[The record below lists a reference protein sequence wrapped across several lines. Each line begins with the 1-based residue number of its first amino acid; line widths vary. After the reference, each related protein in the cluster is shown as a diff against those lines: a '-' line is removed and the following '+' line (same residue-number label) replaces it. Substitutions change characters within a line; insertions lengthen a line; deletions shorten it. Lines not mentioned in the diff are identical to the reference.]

1 MRPRVGSWIA
11 ASAGRVP
18 GGEEAAVQG
27 SLAGPGER
35 FGGPWQDVPGELA
48 DAVLRPEIHEVPD
61 EVLERLRADGHPADP
76 PLDGALKRNLRTAII
91 EGLEQFACLIDGSQQ
106 QPDTGMFESLGR
118 LHARARMP
126 LANPLGYLRVSAL
139 VAWRHFAN
147 AHRRSHLD
155 PELLGLLGEALFDFL
170 HRLSSAA
177 ERGYAEARADA
188 LDLTQA
194 RLQALLRTL
203 VLEQV
208 GEAEL
213 DRLARRANWTPPSR
227 VVAIV
232 HRGRPDRPDGLPR
245 AALAAPL
252 AGNMCLLVAAED
264 AESFAA
270 GLSADSSTIVALG
283 PSVEWR
289 RAKVSYERAEA
300 VLDLCDRDMIT
311 GSLLRA
317 DEHRVP
323 LLLDGHHDVLT
334 ELVERWVRPLD
345 VLPASRREPLLE
357 TLATW
362 MELPEQPAAIARR
375 LHVHVQTVRYRQ
387 RRLREHLGDDLSSA
401 DRRLE
406 VSLAVRHAGIRAP
419 DESAEDGDAD
429 PPKR

>member
-1 MRPRVGSWIA
+1 M
-11 ASAGRVP
+11 
-18 GGEEAAVQG
+18 QG
-27 SLAGPGER
+27 SLAGSGEC
-35 FGGPWQDVPGELA
+35 FHGPWQEVPSELA
-48 DAVLRPEIHEVPD
+48 DAVLRPAIHEVPD

-76 PLDGALKRNLRTAII
+76 PLDGALERNLRTAIV
-91 EGLEQFACLIDGSQQ
+91 EGLEQFARLIDGSQQ

-118 LHARARMP
+118 VHARARMP

-139 VAWRHFAN
+139 IAWRRFAN
-147 AHRRSHLD
+147 GHRSSDLD
-155 PELLGLLGEALFDFL
+155 PEVLGLLGEALFDYL

-177 ERGYAEARADA
+177 ERGYAAARADA

-194 RLQALLRTL
+194 RLQALLHTL
-203 VLEQV
+203 VLDQESD
-208 GEAEL
+208 AEL

-232 HRGRPDRPDGLPR
+232 HRGRPDRPDGLPP

-264 AESFAA
+264 TESFAA
-270 GLSADSSTIVALG
+270 GLSADPSTIVALG
-283 PSVEWR
+283 PPVEWH
-289 RAKVSYERAEA
+289 RAKLSYERAKG
-300 VLDLCDRDMIT
+300 VLDLHDRDMIT

-317 DEHRVP
+317 DEHRVR
-323 LLLDGHHDVLT
+323 LLLDGHQDVLT
-334 ELVERWVRPLD
+334 ELVERWVRPLAD
-345 VLPASRREPLLE
+345 LPASRRGPLLE

-406 VSLAVRHAGIRAP
+406 VSLAVRYAGISAP
-419 DESAEDGDAD
+419 SESDEDGDAA